1 MNGQVEHA
9 NNLILQ
15 GLKPCIFTKEGEDVH
30 ARLSTRTG
38 RWAAEVPSVLWSLGT
53 MPNRMTNFTPFF
65 KVYGAKVVLPTKLQY
80 GSPRVQAFQPI
91 EAERSQQDAIDLLE
105 ELRDIAITKSVQ
117 YQ

>member
-1 MNGQVEHA
+1 
-9 NNLILQ
+9 
-15 GLKPCIFTKEGEDVH
+15 
-30 ARLSTRTG
+30 
-38 RWAAEVPSVLWSLGT
+38 
-53 MPNRMTNFTPFF
+53 MPNRTTNFTPFF

-117 YQ
+117 YQQTLRWYHA